1 MEILLQKICQF
12 HIRSIAFL
20 QAKQFIQTHGLLVF
34 LYACAFIHVC
44 ACVRVCLYWSWI
56 WIKLKP
62 YAMSI
67 KTVNYYWKN
76 DIRLIQS
83 SSDCIEFILGE
94 WKKSYSS
101 WICLRKLN
109 FDLHHDCIFF
119 SLDKKDKIT
128 KRTHTNIR
136 NGIRIILFIAFFYG
150 ICDYNRCH
158 HIKTEKISWK

>member
-1 MEILLQKICQF
+1 MEILSQKICQF

-44 ACVRVCLYWSWI
+44 VCVCARLYWSWI

-76 DIRLIQS
+76 DIRLIQRFFWLYW
-83 SSDCIEFILGE
+83 IHRERMKTE
-94 WKKSYSS
+94 SYSS
-101 WICLRKLN
+101 RICLRKLK
-109 FDLHHDCIFF
+109 FDLHHDCNFFF
-119 SLDKKDKIT
+119 SAKNDEIT
-128 KRTHTNIR
+128 KRNIQ
-136 NGIRIILFIAFFYG
+136 
-150 ICDYNRCH
+150 
-158 HIKTEKISWK
+158 ISEMVFE